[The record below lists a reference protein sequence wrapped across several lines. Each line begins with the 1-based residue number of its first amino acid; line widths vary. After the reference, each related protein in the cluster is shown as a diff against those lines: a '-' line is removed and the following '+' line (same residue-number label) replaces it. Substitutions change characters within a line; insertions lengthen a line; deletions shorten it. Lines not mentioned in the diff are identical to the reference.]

1 MAENYTGTIVA
12 WPASFAPQGWAFC
25 NGQELSIQQNQAL
38 FAVLGNRYGGDG
50 QNTFCIPNL
59 NGRVPVGAC
68 GDGGMGGTIPQGITP
83 CNLGQ
88 TGGVEKVTLSP
99 LNMPQHTH
107 SATTSTSNL
116 TVSNMNV
123 AIPASSQGGGSNS
136 PNNASLAASVDQG
149 MGTADFYTAG
159 TTDTNLKPFSVSGGT
174 VSGNVTTTIA
184 PAGQL
189 APSALDIRQPFQA
202 LNYIICIQG
211 WFPTPE

>member
-1 MAENYTGTIVA
+1 MAEMYMGSIVA
-12 WPASFAPQGWAFC
+12 WPAPFAPKYWAFC
-25 NGQELSIQQNQAL
+25 NGQELPIQQNQAL

-50 QNTFCIPNL
+50 KNTFCLPNL

-68 GDGGMGGTIPQGITP
+68 GNGGMGGTIPQGVTT

-88 TGGVEKVTLSP
+88 TGGVEKITLSP

-211 WFPTPE
+211 WFPIRE

>member
-1 MAENYTGTIVA
+1 MAEMYIGSIVA
-12 WPASFAPQGWAFC
+12 WSAPFAPKYWAFC
-25 NGQELSIQQNQAL
+25 NGQELPIQQNQAL

-50 QNTFCIPNL
+50 QNTFCLPNL

-68 GDGGMGGTIPQGITP
+68 GKWGMGGTIPQGVTP
-83 CNLGQ
+83 YNLVQ

-123 AIPASSQGGGSNS
+123 AIPAASQGGGSNS

-149 MGTADFYTAG
+149 MGTADFYTTG
-159 TTDTNLKPFSVSGGT
+159 TTDTTLKPFPISGGT
-174 VSGNVTTTIA
+174 VSGNVTTTIS
-184 PAGQL
+184 PAGQS

-202 LNYIICIQG
+202 LNFIICIQG
-211 WFPTPE
+211 IFPSQQ